1 MSDVCLYR
9 CWTENVNG
17 KPSKFQSCYPHESG
31 FTGMKDEDIG
41 KTVIEP
47 LRSAT
52 GKFEKFQAIKC
63 KYPDCI

>member
-1 MSDVCLYR
+1 
-9 CWTENVNG
+9 
-17 KPSKFQSCYPHESG
+17 
-31 FTGMKDEDIG
+31 MKDEDIG
-41 KTVIEP
+41 KTVIER